1 MKNALFL
8 IVIITVGIASSW
20 GQNAPNAANN
30 GPANGTYNATGTIT
44 FTAGGIKYSCSIS
57 KVIAAST
64 SITIQ
69 TSKADVKTNGSLII
83 TCYTAKSA
91 ITTGVYSASSSG
103 TISSVT
109 FIDKTVTPFTAT
121 AMTTGSNCS
130 VNITL
135 LTSKIIKGTFT
146 ATVLKPLDN
155 TKLSITDGMI
165 DCCIS
170 QFK

>member
-1 MKNALFL
+1 M
-8 IVIITVGIASSW
+8 ITLGIATTW
-20 GQNAPNAANN
+20 GQNVSNSANN
-30 GPANGTYNATGTIT
+30 CPANGTYNATGTIT
-44 FTAGGIKYSCSIS
+44 FTAGGTKYVCSIS

-69 TSKADVKTNGSLII
+69 TSKSDVKTNGSLVI

-121 AMTTGSNCS
+121 AMTTGSSCS
-130 VNITL
+130 VIITS
-135 LTSKIIKGTFT
+135 LTSKIIKGTFI

-155 TKLSITDGMI
+155 TKLNITDGVI
-165 DCCIS
+165 DCTIS
-170 QFK
+170 QIK